1 MLNVLLVLLIS
12 NVVIETICQQ
22 QRQRAE
28 LHGITFLYKII
39 FKFRKFFC
47 LKGTQ
52 IMAKNNFP
60 GKKHVRLIFFHVR
73 RKKNNKSGQNKIL
86 NCLH

>member
-1 MLNVLLVLLIS
+1 MLNFLLVLLIS

-52 IMAKNNFP
+52 IY
-60 GKKHVRLIFFHVR
+60 GKK
-73 RKKNNKSGQNKIL
+73 
-86 NCLH
+86 

>member
-1 MLNVLLVLLIS
+1 MELLSFI
-12 NVVIETICQQ
+12 
-22 QRQRAE
+22 
-28 LHGITFLYKII
+28 KII

-60 GKKHVRLIFFHVR
+60 ETKHVRLIFFHVR
-73 RKKNNKSGQNKIL
+73 RKKKQQKRAKYNTKLSPL
-86 NCLH
+86 MD